1 MKPTIKLL
9 QICIMTVRYVISY
22 RSCALNQLQIL
33 RITSII
39 AYCCSQ
45 DGDITNC
52 SSLKIPHSA
61 IVNSNILP
69 FNEENLV
76 SLELIVILI
85 KKQNLYSIHCP
96 TLHLS
101 VHISRDLTHYL
112 MYGLIIPPRM
122 SNPKISNSHN
132 V

>member
-1 MKPTIKLL
+1 MKPNIKLL

-52 SSLKIPHSA
+52 SSLKIPHSV

-69 FNEENLV
+69 FNEENGFFGV
-76 SLELIVILI
+76 DCHIN
-85 KKQNLYSIHCP
+85 KKTESLYSIHCP